1 MKSLRSL
8 PADVRVQLAA
18 WLGAFVLG
26 VVAVFAVI
34 DHAGEHL
41 LEVEAEHAALQY
53 AQTVS
58 AAVPDLEALL
68 ADGVPTEAAL
78 TQLLRLRGA
87 GDIFRFKLYNRA
99 GYLLMVSDDLDQP
112 DLGASVRRLGDH
124 GADRSDIVRTIAANG
139 RAHVELTDGSAVP
152 GRPLVYSE
160 AYVPVIRGGVLWGVI
175 EAYVDQSAR
184 AQRIHAEF
192 MLVGGVIAAVL
203 LALAGS
209 GAWHWKRRLAAQ
221 LTVEERVRYLAEHDV
236 LSGALNRAS
245 FNDVLQ
251 QAAWR
256 HDAGGSGFAVQCLDL
271 DRFKEVND
279 TLGHAAGDTVLREVA
294 RRLRGVLRHGDELAR
309 LGGDEFAVLQMGVA
323 SSHDVATLARRI
335 VEALAQPYEVATGQ
349 SVNCGASV
357 GAAIHGVDASTT
369 EDLLHKADL
378 ALYRAKAAGRGTFS
392 FYDAALDEQMRERRT
407 MANEL
412 REAIGTDQML
422 LHYQP
427 LYESDGVT
435 LTGYEALVRWQHP
448 TRGLVPPNDFIP
460 LAEDTGLIDALGTW
474 VLQEACRQAMTWPAP
489 LSVSVNLS
497 AAQFKRDDLMQTVVA
512 ALGESGLPPTRL
524 ELEIT
529 ESLLMNNTERV
540 VRMLSALGALGVR
553 IAMDDFGTGYSSLSY
568 LWRFPFDKV
577 KIDRAFTKGLSQDPK
592 VGLIVRSIVSLSHAL
607 RIRVNA
613 EGVETAAQMRALQK
627 HGCDEMQGFLLGRP
641 LPADQLSHE
650 GATDAVPTRPLAPP
664 NTDFSHMPTMA
675 ASV

>member
-1 MKSLRSL
+1 MKLLRSL
-8 PADVRVQLAA
+8 PTDVRVQLAA

-26 VVAVFAVI
+26 VVAVIAVI

-53 AQTVS
+53 AQTLS

-87 GDIFRFKLYNRA
+87 GDVFRFKLYNRA
-99 GYLLMVSDDLDQP
+99 GTLLMVSDDLDRP
-112 DLGASVRRLGDH
+112 DLGAAVRRLGDQ
-124 GADRSDIVRTIAANG
+124 GVERSDIVRTIAASG
-139 RAHVELTDGSAVP
+139 RSHVELADGSAVP
-152 GRPLVYSE
+152 GRPSVYSE

-175 EAYVDQSAR
+175 EAYVDQRAR
-184 AQRIHAEF
+184 AQRIHGEF

-256 HDAGGSGFAVQCLDL
+256 HDAGGPGFAVQCLDL

-294 RRLRGVLRHGDELAR
+294 RRLRTVLRHGDELAR
-309 LGGDEFAVLQMGVA
+309 LGGDEFAVLQMGVG

-335 VEALAQPYEVATGQ
+335 VDALAQPYEVATGQ

-357 GAAIHGVDASTT
+357 GAAIHGVDATTT

-412 REAIGTDQML
+412 REAIGTAQML

-427 LYESDGVT
+427 LYEADGVT

-448 TRGLVPPNDFIP
+448 TRGLVPPNAFIP

-474 VLQEACRQAMTWPAP
+474 VLQEACRQAMQWPAP

-512 ALGESGLPPTRL
+512 ALGESGLPPSRL

-553 IAMDDFGTGYSSLSY
+553 IAMDDFGTGYSSLAY

-650 GATDAVPTRPLAPP
+650 GATDTVPTRPLAPP